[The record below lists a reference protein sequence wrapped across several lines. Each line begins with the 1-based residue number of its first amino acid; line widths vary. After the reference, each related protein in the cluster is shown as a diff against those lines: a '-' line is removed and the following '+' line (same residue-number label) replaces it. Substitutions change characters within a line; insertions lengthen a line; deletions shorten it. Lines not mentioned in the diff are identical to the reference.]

1 MRPGLRR
8 IAEHGEYADGWRM
21 TDWMPQSQELQEQ
34 AEKRLACASCAA
46 PRGEEAGA
54 EEEWRCAAEALEQQ
68 VVALE
73 CQIEQLVGA
82 TLLSRAHRTDHDD
95 GDGVAGDAASCALT
109 ASQASEPQEE
119 TAWALKQ
126 RISELEAYARA
137 GQREYEALVMCC
149 EESKSAQ
156 LAKEQERRQRDCCS
170 VACQAPA
177 PAQGAVHVVAARDEA
192 VGAYALA
199 CSDEGEDAP
208 QEPARC
214 GAQLGATVLKLQL
227 EATLAEMVRL
237 QRSLARKT
245 ERVQELEALSAD
257 QQFSPCDGHACP
269 ARGWR
274 RGERAGGGTEV
285 EAGALGVQGK
295 SSGAD
300 QDESGQ
306 RVGESGRERERQCSF
321 HTGESLNFCSRD
333 DSLHGCSAS
342 SRLPALS
349 LSLR

>member
-1 MRPGLRR
+1 
-8 IAEHGEYADGWRM
+8 
-21 TDWMPQSQELQEQ
+21 MPQSQELQEQ

-46 PRGEEAGA
+46 RRGEEAGA
-54 EEEWRCAAEALEQQ
+54 EEGWRCAAEALEQQ

-73 CQIEQLVGA
+73 CRIEQLVRA
-82 TLLSRAHRTDHDD
+82 PLLSRARPTDQDD
-95 GDGVAGDAASCALT
+95 GDGVDAASCALT

-137 GQREYEALVMCC
+137 GQREYEALVVCC
-149 EESKSAQ
+149 EENKSAQ
-156 LAKEQERRQRDCCS
+156 LAREQERRRRDSCS

-177 PAQGAVHVVAARDEA
+177 PAQGAVHVAAARDAA
-192 VGAYALA
+192 VGALALG
-199 CSDEGEDAP
+199 CSDADADAP
-208 QEPARC
+208 REPGRC
-214 GAQLGATVLKLQL
+214 GCHLGAPVLKLQL
-227 EATLAEMVRL
+227 EATLAELVRL

-245 ERVQELEALSAD
+245 ERVQELEAQSAD
-257 QQFSPCDGHACP
+257 QQFSPCDRHACP
-269 ARGWR
+269 GCGWR
-274 RGERAGGGTEV
+274 RGERGGGGVEV
-285 EAGALGVQGK
+285 EVGARGVGGE

-306 RVGESGRERERQCSF
+306 RVAESGRQREPQDSF
-321 HTGESLNFCSRD
+321 HTGESLNLCCSD
-333 DSLHGCSAS
+333 GSLQGCSAS